1 MRFLRA
7 GVLAALALALTACAG
22 VPSSG
27 PIQQGPVVAPA
38 GEDQLIARI
47 ANPPSEGMTP
57 EQVVRGFQE
66 ATASPDATYQIA
78 RMYLTAQ
85 ASASWDPS
93 SGVLIYDSSGLTLT
107 VSASTVDVVGR
118 TSGTIG
124 ATGEYSVAAPGT
136 TLSTSYGMRRV
147 DGEWRISAPP
157 DGLVLGVADI
167 ERGYRS
173 YDLYFYARDFSV
185 LVPTPVTVPVSGS
198 GLATLLVRTLVGGP
212 TPWIAPAVT
221 TAFPEGTHLT
231 VESVPIVDGIAQVD
245 LTPEVLRADDT
256 TRQKLS
262 AQLVWTLRQ
271 LPDVSAVQITVNG
284 QPLPVPGVPNVQPID
299 SWPLLDPDALSTLA
313 LAHAVDKRGIL
324 TLGADS
330 TVSVAAKVKPD
341 LAMPGISLDSGQVAG
356 LSADRRSLYEA
367 RLVDGAVA
375 VRRYTGTAL
384 SRPSWDRT
392 GAIWV
397 VDRGVGLVMVK
408 DGKATKV
415 SIAEAQGVTDANLVS
430 AAVSRDGT
438 RIALL
443 VARGTRVEPLL
454 ARVER
459 SGDSVRVASPRR
471 VEQVLTEALDL
482 AWADAGT
489 LAVLGT
495 SGASSLE
502 VLLLDVGTTRLRRI
516 AAPEDSVSLAAAPG
530 SGRPL
535 LVGAGNSVYRN
546 AAASWTKITDALS
559 PVYPG

>member
-1 MRFLRA
+1 MRFVRT

-47 ANPPSEGMTP
+47 ANPPSDGMTP

-66 ATASPDATYQIA
+66 ATASPDAKYQIA
-78 RMYLTAQ
+78 RLYLTPS

-107 VSASTVDVVGR
+107 SGTTTVDVDGR

-124 ATGEYSVAAPGT
+124 STGEYSVAAPGT
-136 TLSTSYGMRRV
+136 KLSTSYGMQRV

-157 DGLVLGVADI
+157 DGLVLGAADI

-173 YDLYFYARDFSV
+173 YDLYFFARDYSV
-185 LVPTPVTVPVSGS
+185 LVPTPVTVPLTGS

-231 VESVPIVDGIAQVD
+231 VESVPILDGIAQVD

-284 QPLPVPGVPNVQPID
+284 QALPVPGVPTVQPID
-299 SWPLLDPDALSTLA
+299 SWSILDPDALPAAA
-313 LAHAVDKRGIL
+313 LGHAVDKRGIL
-324 TLGADS
+324 ALGADS
-330 TVSVAAKVKPD
+330 AVSVAAKVKPD
-341 LAMPGISLDSGQVAG
+341 LALPGISLDSAQVAG
-356 LSADRRSLYEA
+356 LSADRRTLYEA
-367 RLVDGAVA
+367 RLVDGATA
-375 VRRYTGTAL
+375 VRRYSGTAL

-392 GAIWV
+392 GAIWF

-408 DGKATKV
+408 DGKVTPV
-415 SIAEAQGVTDANLVS
+415 PIAEAQGITDANLVS

-471 VEQVLTEALDL
+471 IERVLTEALDL

-502 VLLLDVGTTRLRRI
+502 VLLLEVGSTRLRRI
-516 AAPEDSVSLAAAPG
+516 AAPEDSVSVAAAPG

-535 LVGAGNSVYRN
+535 LVGAGDSVYRN
-546 AAASWTKITDALS
+546 AASSWTKITDALF

>member
-1 MRFLRA
+1 MRLVRS
-7 GVLAALALALTACAG
+7 GLLAALALALTACAG

-27 PIQQGPVVAPA
+27 PINQGPVVAPA
-38 GEDQLIARI
+38 GDDQLIARI
-47 ANPPSEGMTP
+47 ANPPSQGMTP
-57 EQVVRGFQE
+57 EQIVRGFQE
-66 ATASPDATYQIA
+66 ATASPDAKYKVA
-78 RMYLTAQ
+78 REYLTRS
-85 ASASWDPS
+85 ASDSWDPS
-93 SGVLIYDSSGLTLT
+93 SGVLIYDSSGLTPT
-107 VSASTVDVVGR
+107 VGTSTVDVVGR

-124 ATGEYSVAAPGT
+124 ATGEYTVAAPGT
-136 TLSTSYGMRRV
+136 KLSTSYGVERV

-157 DGLVLGVADI
+157 DGLVLSVADI
-167 ERGYRS
+167 ERGYRA
-173 YDLYFYARDFSV
+173 YDLYFFARDFSV
-185 LVPTPVTVPVSGS
+185 LVPTPVTVPLTGS
-198 GLATLLVRTLVGGP
+198 GLATLLVRTLVAGP

-221 TAFPEGTHLT
+221 TAFPEGTRLT
-231 VESVPIVDGIAQVD
+231 VDSVPVVDGIAQVD

-271 LPDVSAVQITVNG
+271 LPDVTSVQITVNG
-284 QPLPVPGVPNVQPID
+284 QPLPVPGVPTVQPIS
-299 SWPLLDPDALSTLA
+299 SWSLVDPDALSTLA
-313 LAHAVDKRGIL
+313 LGHAVDKRGIL
-324 TLGADS
+324 TIGGDS
-330 TVSVAAKVKPD
+330 VSVAAKVKPD
-341 LAMPGISLDSGQVAG
+341 LVLPGVSLDSARVAG

-392 GAIWV
+392 GVIWV

-408 DGKATKV
+408 DGKATTV
-415 SIAEAQGVTDANLVS
+415 PLAEAQAGTDANLVS
-430 AAVSRDGT
+430 ASVSRDGT

-471 VEQVLTEALDL
+471 IESVLSEALDI

-502 VLLLDVGTTRLRRI
+502 VLLLDVGTSRMRRI
-516 AAPEDSVSLAAAPG
+516 PAREGSVTIAAAPG
-530 SGRPL
+530 PGRPL
-535 LVGAGNSVYRN
+535 LVGAGTSIYRN
-546 AAASWTKITDALS
+546 ASSSWSPLTDGLY

>member
-1 MRFLRA
+1 MRLVRT

-27 PIQQGPVVAPA
+27 PINQGPVVAPA

-47 ANPPSEGMTP
+47 ANPPSAGMTP
-57 EQVVRGFQE
+57 EQIVRGFQE
-66 ATASPDATYQIA
+66 ATASPDATYEIA
-78 RMYLTAQ
+78 RKYLTPSA
-85 ASASWDPS
+85 ASSWDPS
-93 SGVLIYDSSGLTLT
+93 SGVLIYDSSGLTPT
-107 VSASTVDVVGR
+107 VGTSTVDVVGR

-136 TLSTSYGMRRV
+136 KLSTSYGMERV
-147 DGEWRISAPP
+147 GGEWRISAPP
-157 DGLVLGVADI
+157 DGLVLSAADI

-185 LVPTPVTVPVSGS
+185 LVPTPVTVPLSGS

-221 TAFPEGTHLT
+221 TAFPEGTRLT
-231 VESVPIVDGIAQVD
+231 VDSVPILDGIAQVD

-271 LPDVSAVQITVNG
+271 LPDVTAVQITVNG
-284 QPLPVPGVPNVQPID
+284 QPLPVPGVPTVQPID
-299 SWPLLDPDALSTLA
+299 SWSLLDPDALSTLA
-313 LAHAVDKRGIL
+313 LGHAVDKRGIL
-324 TLGADS
+324 TIGADS
-330 TVSVAAKVKPD
+330 ALSVAAKVKPD
-341 LAMPGISLDSGQVAG
+341 LVLPGISLDSGKVAG
-356 LSADRRSLYEA
+356 LSANRRTLYEA
-367 RLVDGAVA
+367 RLVDGAAA
-375 VRRYTGTAL
+375 VKRYTGTAL

-408 DGKATKV
+408 DGKATTMP
-415 SIAEAQGVTDANLVS
+415 IAEAQGVTDASLVS
-430 AAVSRDGT
+430 ASVSRDGT

-443 VARGTRVEPLL
+443 VSRGTRVEPLL

-471 VEQVLTEALDL
+471 IERVLTEALDL
-482 AWADAGT
+482 AWSDAGT
-489 LAVLGT
+489 LAVLGA

-502 VLLLDVGTTRLRRI
+502 VLLLDVGSSRMRRI
-516 AAPEDSVSLAAAPG
+516 AAPEEAVTVAAAPG
-530 SGRPL
+530 PGRPL
-535 LVGAGNSVYRN
+535 LVGAGASIFRN
-546 AAASWTKITDALS
+546 AASSWTRLTDALY

>member
-1 MRFLRA
+1 MRLVRT
-7 GVLAALALALTACAG
+7 GVLVALALALTACAG

-27 PIQQGPVVAPA
+27 PIQQGPAVAPA
-38 GEDQLIARI
+38 GDDQLIARI
-47 ANPPSEGMTP
+47 ANPPTAGMTP

-66 ATASPDATYQIA
+66 ATASPDAKYQIA
-78 RMYLTAQ
+78 RLYLTPS
-85 ASASWDPS
+85 ASAAWDPS

-107 VSASTVDVVGR
+107 SVATSVDVVGR

-124 ATGEYSVAAPGT
+124 STGEYSVAAPGT
-136 TLSTSYGMRRV
+136 KLSTSYGMQRI

-157 DGLVLGVADI
+157 DGLVLGAADI

-173 YDLYFYARDFSV
+173 YDLYFFARDFGV
-185 LVPTPVTVPVSGS
+185 LVPTPVTVPLTGS
-198 GLATLLVRTLVGGP
+198 GLATLLVRTLVAGP

-221 TAFPEGTHLT
+221 TAFPEGTRLT
-231 VESVPIVDGIAQVD
+231 VDSVPVVDGIAQVD

-271 LPDVSAVQITVNG
+271 LPDVTSVQVTVNG
-284 QPLPVPGVPNVQPID
+284 QPLPVPGVPSVQPIS
-299 SWPLLDPDALSTLA
+299 SWSLVDPDALSTLA

-324 TLGADS
+324 TIGGDTA
-330 TVSVAAKVKPD
+330 VSVAAKLKPD
-341 LAMPGISLDSGQVAG
+341 LVLPGVSLDSGRVAG

-367 RLVDGAVA
+367 RLVDGAAA

-397 VDRGVGLVMVK
+397 VDRGIGLVMVK
-408 DGKATKV
+408 DGKATRV
-415 SIAEAQGVTDANLVS
+415 PIAEAQGVTDAKLVS
-430 AAVSRDGT
+430 ASVSRDGT
-438 RIALL
+438 RIAML

-459 SGDSVRVASPRR
+459 SGDTVRVASPRR
-471 VEQVLTEALDL
+471 IESLLSEALDL

-502 VLLLDVGTTRLRRI
+502 VLLIDVGTSRMRRI
-516 AAPEDSVSLAAAPG
+516 AAREGSVTIAAAPG
-530 SGRPL
+530 PDRPL
-535 LVGAGNSVYRN
+535 LVGAGAAIYRN
-546 AAASWTKITDALS
+546 ATSSWTRLTDALY